1 MWERSGKIDR
11 VVVDN
16 GIHPMPH
23 TYSNLVIHVV
33 FSTKERIKFL
43 TADRRAELFAYIV
56 ALVKEKGGQVIVIN
70 GVEDHVHILLA
81 VPPNVLLSELMRFVK
96 ANSSRWFKE
105 RFKVPF
111 AWQTGFGAFSVSRSG
126 VEDVSRY
133 IQKQEEHHR
142 TRDFREEFLLLLKKN
157 GVEFDE
163 RYLWR

>member
-1 MWERSGKIDR
+1 MTELSKTTAYI
-11 VVVDN
+11 
-16 GIHPMPH
+16 PMPH
-23 TYSNLVIHVV
+23 TYSNLVFHVV

-43 TADRRAELFAYIV
+43 TADRRSELFAYIV

-81 VPPNVLLSELMRFVK
+81 LPPNLLLSELMRFVK

-126 VEDVSRY
+126 VEEVSRY
-133 IQKQEEHHR
+133 IREQEKHHEV
-142 TRDFREEFLLLLKKN
+142 RDFREEFKLLLKKN

-163 RYLWR
+163 RFLWR